1 MTYNKDLQ
9 ILLISQVIAVKLLV
23 SFSTISSNLNALCAQ
38 TWEDILKPFLNH
50 KSENFKSWVTRI
62 IVLIYGTLGVAIT
75 FLVRNV
81 SGTVLQAVI
90 SFSAAGGGPL
100 TGIIVLGALFPW
112 ANWIGAIVG
121 SLASYAIIMWLNVAQ
136 YSLIPAPNTNRFP
149 SDNCSVASLNSS
161 FISTSTSSILTN
173 LTTTIAT
180 TGHRE
185 L

>member
-1 MTYNKDLQ
+1 MKLNIYT
-9 ILLISQVIAVKLLV
+9 ILVA
-23 SFSTISSNLNALCAQ
+23 FSTISSNLNALCAQ

-62 IVLIYGTLGVAIT
+62 IGKVQKFNFMLVDILDVHLYFFVYVFASLKKTVLIYGTLGVAIT
-75 FLVRNV
+75 FLVRN
-81 SGTVLQAVI
+81 
-90 SFSAAGGGPL
+90 
-100 TGIIVLGALFPW
+100 
-112 ANWIGAIVG
+112 GAIVG

-149 SDNCSVASLNSS
+149 SDNCSVDSLNSS

-173 LTTTIAT
+173 LTTTMAT